1 METYPQKFIEYHAKY
16 PKVYEYYKG
25 VIAQLINRGFK
36 KYSSDG
42 VLHIVRFTKHDEI
55 KKDGFKVNNNYTP
68 YYARLYESEHPEL
81 KGFFAMRKTK
91 VNSFAD

>member
-1 METYPQKFIEYHAKY
+1 METLPQKFIDYHAKY

-81 KGFFAMRKTK
+81 KGFFAKRKVK
-91 VNSFAD
+91 QIC